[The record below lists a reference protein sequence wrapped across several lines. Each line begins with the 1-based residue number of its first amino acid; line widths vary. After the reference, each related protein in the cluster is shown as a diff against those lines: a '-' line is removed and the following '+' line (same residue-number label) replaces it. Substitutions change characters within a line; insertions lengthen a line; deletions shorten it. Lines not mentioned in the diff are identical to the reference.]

1 VKPTSPASGVIKEVR
16 MIIIG
21 PFGLLFLAALFFKP
35 VRAFLFYALLFF
47 AIVWLDAVYHVLAP
61 GAAGF
66 VALGIVA
73 AVIALRQI
81 ARWS

>member
-1 VKPTSPASGVIKEVR
+1 

-21 PFGLLFLAALFFKP
+21 PFGLLFLAALCFRP
-35 VRAFLFYALLFF
+35 VRAFISYALLFF
-47 AIVWLDAVYHVLAP
+47 AIVWFDAVYHVCAP

-73 AVIALRQI
+73 AIVAIRQI